1 VEKVGSMV
9 DQERSVAAVAAPPR
23 EAVNAEGGPAPGL
36 SPRER
41 EVLTLLG
48 RGQTPKEVAFELG
61 IAHST
66 VRVLRARAI
75 KKMSLGRTGSA

>member
-1 VEKVGSMV
+1 VEKVGSML
-9 DQERSVAAVAAPPR
+9 DQGRNVAAVAAPP
-23 EAVNAEGGPAPGL
+23 VDGVGAEGEPAPRL

-48 RGQTPKEVAFELG
+48 RGQTPKEVAFELK

-66 VRVLRARAI
+66 VRVLRARAL
-75 KKMSLGRTGSA
+75 KKMSLGRAGTA